1 MRIAIG
7 SATSGH
13 PPSVCVGWPA
23 SNSAVI
29 NNTNYSNPDLPNL
42 LTFLNGTIV
51 TEPGLLWEARKK
63 EIKYLLHK
71 YFYGTLPAENPPLV
85 GSLEHQENFT
95 RGGSRHDVTLTF
107 LVLGKTNVS
116 FDIEIL
122 RPHSKSQNGIK
133 HAGDEKLPLF
143 LTQSNHRR
151 WALKAVARGYVAV
164 VYPGAD
170 VNDQSTRF
178 RFAIHACPT
187 PNFSYA
193 TNVGPDPNSKYKHAF

>member
-1 MRIAIG
+1 MVLSYLSYFALLFGVPITLG
-7 SATSGH
+7 SASSGH

-29 NNTNYSNPDLPNL
+29 NNTNYSNPDLPDL

-51 TEPGLLWEARKK
+51 TEPGLLWEARRK

-71 YFYGTLPAENPPLV
+71 YFYGTLPAENPSLV
-85 GSLEHQENFT
+85 ASSQSQENVT
-95 RGGSRHDVTLTF
+95 RGGSRHQVTLTF

-122 RPHSKSQNGIK
+122 RPDSKSRNGIE
-133 HAGDEKLPLF
+133 HAREEKLPIF

-178 RFAIHACPT
+178 RFAIHA
-187 PNFSYA
+187 
-193 TNVGPDPNSKYKHAF
+193 